1 MENGADLTVLQ
12 DQLRLMRDR
21 LIEEGNKIPDEPIII
36 DYDNGGGQN
45 GIRENPF
52 YPAYEK
58 LLSSYVKTLAFVKA
72 EGGATPEE
80 LPSLDDLRKKYSIA
94 K

>member
-1 MENGADLTVLQ
+1 
-12 DQLRLMRDR
+12 
-21 LIEEGNKIPDEPIII
+21 
-36 DYDNGGGQN
+36 
-45 GIRENPF
+45 
-52 YPAYEK
+52 
-58 LLSSYVKTLAFVKA
+58 LAFVKG